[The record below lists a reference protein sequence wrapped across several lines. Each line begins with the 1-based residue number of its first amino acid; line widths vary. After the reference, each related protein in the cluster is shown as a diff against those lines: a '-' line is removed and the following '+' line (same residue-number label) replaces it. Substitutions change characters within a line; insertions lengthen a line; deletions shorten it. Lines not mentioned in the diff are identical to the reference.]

1 MASENLNPI
10 LEESDFYRE
19 LGRRIAAK
27 RRGQNKTQE
36 QLAEAVGLSR
46 TSLTNIEKGGQ
57 RILAHT
63 VYEIAFEL
71 GTDLSDL
78 LPSAPVA
85 RPIERMEPAQRDLL
99 LRAMPEL
106 ALGDGS

>member
-1 MASENLNPI
+1 MASENQTPL
-10 LEESDFYRE
+10 LEQSDFYRE
-19 LGRRIAAK
+19 LGRRIAAQ
-27 RRGQNKTQE
+27 RRVQNKTQE
-36 QLAEAVGLSR
+36 QLAEAIGLSR

-71 GTDLSDL
+71 GADLADL

-85 RPIERMEPAQRDLL
+85 RPIERMEPSQRDLL
-99 LRAMPEL
+99 LKAMPEL
-106 ALGDGS
+106 ALGEKV